1 MGALLAFSTVAKHE
15 SVTAAAHE
23 LSLTAS
29 AISRQIALLESQ
41 LGVALF
47 TRVRQRV
54 ILTRAGRVYSAHIA
68 QTLDKLERQT
78 LEIMAHEGEGHVLE
92 IAALPTVSAQ
102 WLIPRLGN
110 FNYKYPDI
118 TINVHARTSRFLFNE
133 ASIDGALYFGS
144 DSWPGAK
151 TEYLFDEVL
160 LPVGSPKI
168 ARALKSMLA
177 DEIVQ
182 QPLLHLMSR
191 PDAWREW
198 SAAAGAT
205 HINIMRGARFEV
217 QSMLIAAACAGQGV
231 ALLPRFL
238 IDELLANGAL
248 QVLSDLSVQSPGAYY
263 FAYPEDKS
271 NEIALTRFRLW
282 LLSNKSGLSNPVVG
296 QVVSDAG

>member
-1 MGALLAFSTVAKHE
+1 MRRNIPSLGALLAFSTVAKHE

-29 AISRQIALLESQ
+29 AVSRQIALLEEQ

-47 TRVRQRV
+47 SRVRQRV
-54 ILTRAGRVYSAHIA
+54 ILTRAGRVYSANIA

-78 LEIMAHEGEGHVLE
+78 LEIMAHEGEGRVLE

-102 WLIPRLGN
+102 WLIPRLGD
-110 FNYKYPDI
+110 FNRAHPGI

-151 TEYLFDEVL
+151 TEYLFGEIL
-160 LPVGSPKI
+160 LPVGSPRI
-168 ARALKSMLA
+168 ARELKSAGA
-177 DEIVQ
+177 DKIVR
-182 QPLLHLMSR
+182 QPLLHLMTR

-238 IDELLANGAL
+238 IDDLLDSGAL
-248 QVLSDLSVQSPGAYY
+248 RVLSDLSVQSPGAYY
-263 FAYPEDKS
+263 FAYPEDQS
-271 NEIALTRFRLW
+271 NEAALTKFRLW
-282 LLSNKSGLSNPVVG
+282 LTGAQSGLSHPG
-296 QVVSDAG
+296 A

>member
-1 MGALLAFSTVAKHE
+1 MRRNIPSLGALLAFSTVAKHE

-29 AISRQIALLESQ
+29 AVSRQIALLEEQ

-47 TRVRQRV
+47 SRVRQRV
-54 ILTRAGRVYSAHIA
+54 ILTRAGRVYSANIA

-78 LEIMAHEGEGHVLE
+78 LEIMAHEGEGRVLE

-102 WLIPRLGN
+102 WLIPRLGD
-110 FNYKYPDI
+110 FNREHPGI

-160 LPVGSPKI
+160 LPVGSPRV
-168 ARALKSMLA
+168 ARELKSMEA
-177 DEIVQ
+177 AEIVR

-198 SAAAGAT
+198 SSAAGAT

-238 IDELLANGAL
+238 IGDLLDSGAL
-248 QVLSDLSVQSPGAYY
+248 RVLSDLSVQSPGAYY

-271 NEIALTRFRLW
+271 NEAALTKFRLW
-282 LLSNKSGLSNPVVG
+282 LTGAQSGLSHPG
-296 QVVSDAG
+296 A

>member
-1 MGALLAFSTVAKHE
+1 MRRNIPSLGALLAFSTVAKHE

-29 AISRQIALLESQ
+29 AVSRQIALLEEQ

-47 TRVRQRV
+47 SRVRQRV
-54 ILTRAGRVYSAHIA
+54 ILTRAGRVYSANIA

-78 LEIMAHEGEGHVLE
+78 LEIMAHEGEGRVLE

-102 WLIPRLGN
+102 WLIPRLGD
-110 FNYKYPDI
+110 FNRAHPGI

-160 LPVGSPKI
+160 LPVGSPRI
-168 ARALKSMLA
+168 ARELKSAGA
-177 DEIVQ
+177 DKIVR
-182 QPLLHLMSR
+182 QPLLHLMTR

-198 SAAAGAT
+198 SAAAGST

-238 IDELLANGAL
+238 IDDLLDSGAL
-248 QVLSDLSVQSPGAYY
+248 RVLSDLSVQSPGAYY
-263 FAYPEDKS
+263 FAYPEDQS
-271 NEIALTRFRLW
+271 NEAALTKFRLW
-282 LLSNKSGLSNPVVG
+282 LTGAQSGLSHPG
-296 QVVSDAG
+296 A